1 MQKNVLFST
10 RFKQFVAAVLLLT
23 SGLANAQWKEQTTG
37 GSVGYYNAVRYDA
50 TGDLYTVLKDA
61 NNGNKAT
68 VQKQNGTS
76 WSTVGTAGF
85 SDYMVYSPTIAVNQA
100 NGDLYVAYI
109 ESVSGVY
116 KLSCNKFNGTSWVD
130 VGSAEFFITGG
141 TGRPGMAIN
150 SSGNPVIVT
159 PSSATKFDVLQFNGA
174 SWDILTTGATNTVP
188 ATAPLD
194 VLNQYGGNG
203 PEDKNNYFPFAD
215 SNGDIYV
222 AVSSPLIASDGINVF
237 KYSGGTWTKVGANL
251 PGGGYDKFQ
260 RIVKAP
266 DGTLYVAYSQTSN
279 ATPICKIYVHKWN
292 GTSWVDIT
300 SGGTQI
306 FNSTYSNFNGFSF
319 DIAFDSNSVPYVL
332 YQNTGNDWRA
342 YVKKYNSSTSNWDMA
357 RSGQVGGFYMDAG
370 MRLFVDNA
378 GLPYY
383 VGTSSSS
390 EPRVYVVED
399 KPVFNTTSFLPS
411 SGPIGT
417 TVNIYGGNFTG
428 TTNVSFNGTSSTFT
442 VNSNTSITATV
453 PANTTTGTISVT
465 NAAGTSTTSST
476 YTVVIPP
483 PTITS
488 FTPSSGPVGTAV
500 TITGTGFDTTAA
512 NNTVYF
518 DGVKA
523 TITSASATQLVA
535 TFPAGTTGF
544 SDIKVINTTNKLSA
558 IANKKF
564 YTTFVNTGFTG
575 YTQGIAF
582 APKLDFTAV
591 SNTFLSYGAFL
602 KTPNLYADFN
612 LDGKADYVQTGST
625 TTAVIPN
632 TSTVGV
638 ISFGTVVTL
647 SSGGNNTQV
656 GDIDNDGLLDL
667 IINDATTINVYK
679 NTSTIGGTISFASP
693 IAISFAVDNS
703 KVLLKDMNGDG
714 LLDLIGSNS
723 STIAY
728 LLNTTTGSSISFN
741 TASPVSITAPAAVV
755 DFGVVN
761 LDGNSQLDI
770 IALHSTGY
778 SVRLNSSAFSTVV
791 ANSNAAKNITLGDF
805 NNDGYIDFVIDV
817 SSTSVKFFQND
828 GTNIFTGTTI
838 SMPGGDLRGLVLAEL
853 NGNALPE
860 IVTAQYIVNPS
871 YLVANNTSTTGVSF
885 SNGQTVLPSLS
896 YNNLNPAANDV
907 DGDGRPDLTTF
918 YPSRNIFS
926 VSRNIIGL
934 PTISSFTPT
943 SGNSGTSI
951 TITGTGFTGA
961 TDVTINGNSVTSFT
975 VNSDTSITATVP
987 LGTTGPIRV
996 TNAGGT
1002 NISSSNF
1009 TYSST
1014 IFTTGTL
1021 TAFSKCSGSESAAQ
1035 TFTVSGANLTANLV
1049 VAAYT
1054 GLEYSLDGTNYLST
1068 LSITPTS
1075 GTVASTSIYVRM
1087 TAASTSLTTGS
1098 ISLTST
1104 GATSLTKSVSG
1115 TVNVL
1120 PTITLGNVV
1129 AVVSS
1134 ATTFTIPYSAITN
1147 SPTAYSVSTGTNA
1160 LANFVPIS
1168 DATFSGA
1175 TGNLAVAIPANSA
1188 PGTYDFNLK
1197 VKIGTTGCESVVYAV
1212 PVTILQAAPTVTS
1225 FSPTSATV
1233 GTQVIITGTGFNT
1246 TRSNN
1251 IVYFGPTTAVV
1262 SAATATSL
1270 TVTVPPGATNANIV
1284 VLNTTNSLIGMS
1296 NDYFIPLYS
1305 PARSDIKSTDYAP
1318 RVSLAGLKGAYT
1330 VAVGDLDGDGK
1341 PDLAVGCN
1349 TNQNKITVYRNTSSS
1364 NIING
1369 TSFASGVDYIVGA
1382 FPQSISIG
1390 DLDGDGKLDIVACNS
1405 NSNSISV
1412 LKNTSSS
1419 GTISASSFATKVDF
1433 TCGSFPLNAAIKDLD
1448 LDGKPEIS
1456 VTNKNSNSI
1465 SVFKNTTTPGVIN
1478 TTSFA
1483 PKVDFTT
1490 GSQPITVVF
1499 ADIDSDNK
1507 PDMVCTN
1514 GASGNISVFKN
1525 ISTQGIISSN
1535 TFDTRI
1541 DFTVG
1546 TNPRIATFVD
1556 VDNDSKLDLVVTNNG
1571 SSSFS
1576 VLKNNSTAGT
1586 ITSTSFAAKVDFT
1599 TGGSPYAISTGDI
1612 NGDGKIDIAVTNS
1625 TNNTF
1630 SLFKNTGTNGT
1641 INSSSFAAKVDFPT
1655 IYNTYSVIIAD
1666 LDLEGKPEIIYTN
1679 YSDTDLTQDI
1689 SILKFNNFDVL
1700 GTLSSFTACLGS
1712 PSAAQTL
1719 TIQGDNLSAN
1729 IVVAALTGYEYS
1741 LDGTNYSSTAT
1752 IVPISGSVAATT
1764 LYVRL
1769 TGATAGSPSGN
1780 ISISSTNATTVTV
1793 AVAGT
1798 VNTLPTITLGSISS
1812 GLVSSTSFN
1821 IPYTATTGSPNS
1833 YSVAVGTNA
1842 LSSFTPIVNA
1852 SFTGTSGNLAVAI
1865 PANSALGTYDF
1876 NVSVKNTTTG
1886 CTSTVYPVSFSINPP
1901 PPTITSFSPMTGEVG
1916 STVTI
1921 TGTNFNATAANNTVY
1936 FGSVKATITAAT
1948 TTSLTVTVPK
1958 SSVYAPITVVCN
1970 SSLAKTNGFFRVVN
1984 NAIAPNS
1991 VSNSNFGSN
2000 IAISSTNGSWYSGW
2014 NDMYIAVGDFDNDG
2028 KVDVVKGGTN
2038 QVRVHRNLMT
2048 GPSTISTSSFDAG
2061 TNLTVSG
2068 RPRSIIVEDINSD
2081 GKLDIITGS
2090 DSGVSVLINTST
2102 GSGSIS
2108 FASAVNLASSY
2119 ANTVRAADFDSDGK
2133 LDLVTIRSASVAIYR
2148 NTSSSS
2154 FSLAAEQVV
2163 NIPTLTSCSTM
2174 DVGDFNKDSKPDIVV
2189 SNSSNTAILLNGS
2202 SVGTIAFP
2210 NNVSL
2215 TGGGGSVVVADF
2227 DNEGDPD
2234 IYLSNRIIVNNYSSG
2249 TISSSDF
2256 STFTYTADGGASA
2269 YSVSDL
2275 NGDGKVEIIGGSTW
2289 DANYL
2294 MLVGTLPISSTS
2306 ISPLSY
2312 FVAKTYG
2319 YTAGIGLG
2327 VDVDGDNKVDYISAA
2342 NYANIFSVT
2351 QNIMLPA
2358 PVISTSGTLTSF
2370 AKCAGVASATQTF
2383 TVSGS
2388 NLTANIGIAAVSGF
2402 EYSTDNSTFTST
2414 LSIPFGSGTVA
2425 ATTVYVRLT
2434 AASTGTPSGNISITS
2449 TGATSQ
2455 TIAISGT
2462 VTALPTI
2469 STQPLASA
2477 TLCQNSSYT
2486 LAATVTGASSYQWY
2500 SNLTNTNT
2508 AGTNLG
2514 NSNNAQTSALTPIST
2529 SAGTYYYY
2537 LVATSGNCSTTST
2550 VSTITVNPLSVAG
2563 TATGT
2568 ASICS
2573 GTTTSLSVSGNTGSI
2588 QWQQSAD
2595 GSTGWANVTGATTV
2609 SYTTAALTATTY
2621 FRAVVTSGTCTAA
2634 NSNTVQVT
2642 MNPISTISGTP
2653 TVRIGS
2659 TTTLT
2664 ATNSS
2669 VTSSALNFDGSD
2681 DYATAPAGVYF
2692 DDNTFTIEGWVNV
2705 KSHAFYQRLIDFG
2718 NGPDNSN
2725 VFFMLSEATN
2735 GKPGFGNVNSSGQQD
2750 FIISNTAIPL
2760 NQWVHVAAVRDGS
2773 FAAIYINGVLTAS
2786 SNSWTVN
2793 TENVTRTN
2801 CLIGKDNWGGITH
2814 LDGSIGELR
2823 FWSSAR
2829 TLSQIQANMNTPVSP
2844 QTDLRLLYKF
2854 DQGVANQTN
2863 TGATTLNDQSGANY
2877 INGAPANGTLTNF
2890 ALLTGSSSNW
2900 TYGRS
2905 AAQNGGW
2912 SSSNNAVA
2920 TVDANGI
2927 VTGVAAGTTT
2937 ITYTNAL
2944 GCITTAS
2951 ITVIDCAAPFSN
2963 ALSFGVGTT
2972 AANADYVQI
2981 NSRIFPSQSVTN
2993 FTIETW
2999 VKPAASDII
3008 SGTPGGT
3015 WLSFL
3020 GYSGTKRSPSLYITN
3035 NGVLHASWTEG
3046 SAFNGSAVSAN
3057 SPTTFT
3063 ANKWTHVAL
3072 VKEGTTM
3079 RIYVDGNLLTSL
3091 TCLANLDVP
3100 DNAYWLGKSDQ
3111 QFSGSLDE
3119 VRFWSTAR
3127 TQSQIQSTM
3136 NTELAGNETGLL
3148 AYFDFNQGVAGGT
3161 NTGITTVTNKANSAL
3176 NGTLTNFTRTGTSS
3190 NFVGSTITNLDIVG
3204 VATICAN
3211 GTSQYTHPIAGG
3223 TWSVSNGAT
3232 ATISSSGL
3240 LTASTAENIT
3250 LTYSY
3255 TLNGCPFSV
3264 TKAVVIT
3271 GSPTITTQP
3280 STTSQTICING
3291 TATALSVT
3299 ATGSGLTYQWYKNT
3313 TAANTGGSILAGA
3326 TAATY
3331 TPLTTAAGTT
3341 YYYCVVSGT
3350 CSLSTTSDAS
3360 AAIIITPASVGGTV
3374 TAATASV
3381 CSGSTASLTLSG
3393 NTGTIQWQQLIGSTW
3408 TDISGETSATLTTPS
3423 LTAATSFRAKVT
3435 NGSCSVA
3442 YSNTINIT
3450 LTAPPLAPG
3459 FGLDFD
3465 GSNDIITIPNSATYD
3480 YTTSSAFTIEAWV
3493 KINSSASS
3501 INTIVG
3507 KKAPGGGTSGYAFYI
3522 NSWGT
3527 SDRKVVFEATGGTFI
3542 STTSIP
3548 NNTWTHVAVSV
3559 ASGGA
3564 ATIYINGVAS
3574 GTGTVTIPSN
3584 SNSINVGA
3592 FGNNG
3597 YFYFNGSMD
3606 EVRIWNVA
3614 KSAAELNNNKNLDVT
3629 GSPNL
3634 ALYYKFNEGTA
3645 ALVNDKSTNA
3655 NNGTLSNFALTG
3667 STSNW
3672 VSSSFQDPVVITGNS
3687 KVCIG
3692 ATTTLSHTITGGT
3705 WSSATPSVATID
3717 PSTGVV
3723 TGVAVG
3729 TSVISY
3735 AYTYNGCSFTTTYTI
3750 NVNAL
3755 PVISGTTTVEVGGT
3769 TTLTATTTAATSN
3782 AWVSSN
3788 TNVATVTPNGL
3799 VTGVALGNAT
3809 ITFTNTN
3816 GCTDTNTVTVNL
3828 GTTLTPVLTSPAS
3841 NTSGAST
3848 LQISYTLPEAPLV
3861 GSVRLMFTPVGG
3873 GTPIVWTMSNATS
3886 VSFAYAVGTTPT
3898 NSNIVSGTALAFG
3911 NYDVTLSY
3919 QDVYGSPVALVTNTN
3934 IQTAGSLTTPTL
3946 TAMAAITKTFG
3957 AASFTLTAPTSNST
3971 GAITFTSSNTAVAT
3985 ISGNTVTIVGAGTAT
4000 ITASQA
4006 ANGNY
4011 LSATTSTIL
4020 TVNKATPTL
4029 GTLAN
4034 ITKTLGDASFTLTA
4048 PTSNSTGAI
4057 TYTSSNTSV
4066 ATISGNTVTIVG
4078 AGTATITASQATD
4091 TNYLAATTTVTIT
4104 VSSGSTPTPV
4114 LISPAANTSVTN
4126 NTLQISYTLPV
4137 LPLSGSVKLIFTP
4150 TAGGT
4155 AIVWTMSNAT
4165 SASFAYAV
4173 GTAPG
4178 NSNIVSGT
4186 ALAFTSYNVTLSY
4199 QNTNGNPAASVTNSN
4214 IQTLAPPRIA
4224 VANTSYT
4231 GVINT
4236 AFTTINVTNTG
4247 GASTSFAITP
4257 SLPTGLTFNTSTGA
4271 ISGTPTVALNT
4282 TTFTIT
4288 ATNTAGTASVQFSL
4302 LIDADSDGD
4311 GVPNSVEI
4319 LQGTNPNSASSYLD
4333 SDHDGVP
4340 DYVELQLGTN
4350 PAVPDALDSD
4360 HDGISNYKEGYNY
4373 SNPNQSLD
4381 TDHDGVPDYLDQDS
4395 DGDGVLDINDAFPIN
4410 RLEWTDSDHDGIG
4423 NNADPDDDNDGILDA
4438 CDVDTNGDG
4447 IPDNGTDLDADGIND
4462 GCDPDIDGDGVINSR
4477 DNCPNTPNT
4486 NQADRDSDGLG
4497 DVCDTIEINASQA
4510 ITPNGDGI
4518 NDTWVIYNLAN
4529 HPGSTVRVFNS
4540 NGTQVFYSANYQ
4552 NNWTGHYQ
4560 GSSEMLPV
4568 GSYLYQIDLGGDGS
4582 IDAQGWLYITK

>member
-10 RFKQFVAAVLLLT
+10 RFKQFLAAVLLLT
-23 SGLANAQWKEQTTG
+23 FGVANAQWKEQTTG
-37 GSVGYYNAVRYDA
+37 GSVGYKNAVRYDA
-50 TGDLYTVLKDA
+50 TGDLYTVLQDA
-61 NNGNKAT
+61 SNGYKAT

-85 SDYMVYSPTIAVNQA
+85 SDYMVYNPTIAVNQA
-100 NGDLYVAYI
+100 NGDLYVAYV

-130 VGSAEFFITGG
+130 VGSAEFFITGAS
-141 TGRPGMAIN
+141 GRPGMAIN

-159 PSSATKFDVLQFNGA
+159 PSSATTFQVLQFNGT
-174 SWDILTTGATNTVP
+174 SWDNLTTGATNTVP

-194 VLNQYGGNG
+194 VLYQYGGNG
-203 PEDKNNYFPFAD
+203 SEDRNNYFPFAD

-251 PGGGYDKFQ
+251 PGGSNDKYQ

-319 DIAFDSNSVPYVL
+319 DIAFDNNSVPYVL

-357 RSGQVGGFYMDAG
+357 RSGQVGGFYMDWG
-370 MRLFVDNA
+370 MRLFIDNA

-383 VGTSSSS
+383 VGTTSSS
-390 EPRVYVVED
+390 EPRVYVVEN

-411 SGPIGT
+411 SGIVGS
-417 TVNIYGGNFTG
+417 TVNLYGGNFTG
-428 TTNVSFNGTSSTFT
+428 TTNVSFNGTSATFT
-442 VNSNTSITATV
+442 VNSNTSITAIV
-453 PANTTTGTISVT
+453 PANATTGTISVT
-465 NAAGTSTTSST
+465 NAAGTSTTSSS
-476 YTVVIPP
+476 YSVVIPP

-500 TITGTGFDTTAA
+500 TITGTGFDSTAA

-523 TITSASATQLVA
+523 TITSASATQLVV

-558 IANKKF
+558 TSDKKF

-723 STIAY
+723 TTINY
-728 LLNTTTGSSISFN
+728 LLNTTSGSTISFN

-755 DFGVVN
+755 DFGVAN
-761 LDGNSQLDI
+761 LDGNRQLDI

-860 IVTAQYIVNPS
+860 IVTAQYIVTPS

-918 YPSRNIFS
+918 YPSRSIFS

-951 TITGTGFTGA
+951 TITGTAFTGA
-961 TDVTINGNSVTSFT
+961 TDVTINGNSVILFT

-987 LGTTGPIRV
+987 LGTSGPIRV

-1009 TYSST
+1009 TYNPAV
-1014 IFTTGTL
+1014 FTTGTL
-1021 TAFSKCSGSESAAQ
+1021 TAFSKCSGSASAAQ

-1054 GLEYSLDGTNYLST
+1054 NLEYSLDGTNYSST
-1068 LSITPTS
+1068 LSITPSS
-1075 GTVASTSIYVRM
+1075 GTVASTTIYVRM
-1087 TAASTSLTTGS
+1087 TPTSTTLTTGS

-1120 PTITLGNVV
+1120 PTITLG
-1129 AVVSS
+1129 
-1134 ATTFTIPYSAITN
+1134 
-1147 SPTAYSVSTGTNA
+1147 
-1160 LANFVPIS
+1160 
-1168 DATFSGA
+1168 
-1175 TGNLAVAIPANSA
+1175 
-1188 PGTYDFNLK
+1188 
-1197 VKIGTTGCESVVYAV
+1197 
-1212 PVTILQAAPTVTS
+1212 
-1225 FSPTSATV
+1225 
-1233 GTQVIITGTGFNT
+1233 
-1246 TRSNN
+1246 
-1251 IVYFGPTTAVV
+1251 
-1262 SAATATSL
+1262 
-1270 TVTVPPGATNANIV
+1270 
-1284 VLNTTNSLIGMS
+1284 
-1296 NDYFIPLYS
+1296 
-1305 PARSDIKSTDYAP
+1305 
-1318 RVSLAGLKGAYT
+1318 
-1330 VAVGDLDGDGK
+1330 
-1341 PDLAVGCN
+1341 
-1349 TNQNKITVYRNTSSS
+1349 
-1364 NIING
+1364 
-1369 TSFASGVDYIVGA
+1369 
-1382 FPQSISIG
+1382 SISG
-1390 DLDGDGKLDIVACNS
+1390 G
-1405 NSNSISV
+1405 
-1412 LKNTSSS
+1412 
-1419 GTISASSFATKVDF
+1419 F
-1433 TCGSFPLNAAIKDLD
+1433 
-1448 LDGKPEIS
+1448 
-1456 VTNKNSNSI
+1456 VT
-1465 SVFKNTTTPGVIN
+1465 
-1478 TTSFA
+1478 
-1483 PKVDFTT
+1483 
-1490 GSQPITVVF
+1490 
-1499 ADIDSDNK
+1499 
-1507 PDMVCTN
+1507 
-1514 GASGNISVFKN
+1514 
-1525 ISTQGIISSN
+1525 
-1535 TFDTRI
+1535 
-1541 DFTVG
+1541 
-1546 TNPRIATFVD
+1546 
-1556 VDNDSKLDLVVTNNG
+1556 
-1571 SSSFS
+1571 
-1576 VLKNNSTAGT
+1576 
-1586 ITSTSFAAKVDFT
+1586 
-1599 TGGSPYAISTGDI
+1599 
-1612 NGDGKIDIAVTNS
+1612 
-1625 TNNTF
+1625 
-1630 SLFKNTGTNGT
+1630 
-1641 INSSSFAAKVDFPT
+1641 
-1655 IYNTYSVIIAD
+1655 
-1666 LDLEGKPEIIYTN
+1666 
-1679 YSDTDLTQDI
+1679 
-1689 SILKFNNFDVL
+1689 
-1700 GTLSSFTACLGS
+1700 
-1712 PSAAQTL
+1712 
-1719 TIQGDNLSAN
+1719 
-1729 IVVAALTGYEYS
+1729 
-1741 LDGTNYSSTAT
+1741 
-1752 IVPISGSVAATT
+1752 
-1764 LYVRL
+1764 
-1769 TGATAGSPSGN
+1769 
-1780 ISISSTNATTVTV
+1780 
-1793 AVAGT
+1793 
-1798 VNTLPTITLGSISS
+1798 
-1812 GLVSSTSFN
+1812 STSFN
-1821 IPYTATTGSPNS
+1821 IPYSATTGSPNA
-1833 YSVAVGTNA
+1833 YSVAIGTNA
-1842 LSSFTPIVNA
+1842 LSSFSPIIDA

-1876 NVSVKNTTTG
+1876 NVSIKNTTTG
-1886 CTSTVYPVSFSINPP
+1886 CASTVYPVSFSINPP

-1921 TGTNFNATAANNTVY
+1921 TGTDFNATAANNTVY

-1948 TTSLTVTVPK
+1948 STSLTVTVPK

-1970 SSLAKTNGFFRVVN
+1970 NSLVKTNGFFRVVN

-1991 VSNSNFGSN
+1991 VSNNNFGNN
-2000 IAISSTNGSWYSGW
+2000 IAIPSTNGSWYSGW

-2102 GSGSIS
+2102 GTGSIS

-2133 LDLVTIRSASVAIYR
+2133 LDLVTIRSASVAIYK
-2148 NTSSSS
+2148 NTSTSSS

-2174 DVGDFNKDSKPDIVV
+2174 GVGDFNKDSKPDIVV

-2215 TGGGGSVVVADF
+2215 TGGGGSVVVGDF

-2256 STFTYTADGGASA
+2256 STFTYTADGGSSA

-2402 EYSTDNSTFTST
+2402 EYSLDGTTYSST
-2414 LSIPFGSGTVA
+2414 LTITPTSGTIA
-2425 ATTVYVRLT
+2425 NTTVYVRLT
-2434 AASTGTPSGNISITS
+2434 AASTGTPSGTISITS

-2462 VTALPTI
+2462 VTAFPTI
-2469 STQPLASA
+2469 ASQPLASLS
-2477 TLCQNSSYT
+2477 LCQNSNYT
-2486 LAATVTGASSYQWY
+2486 LSINPSNVTSMQWY
-2500 SNLTNTNT
+2500 SNTTNTNT
-2508 AGTNLG
+2508 GGTSLG
-2514 NSNNAQTSALTPIST
+2514 TANFAQSPGVQIDTTTP
-2529 SAGTYYYY
+2529 GTLYYYII
-2537 LVATSGNCSTTST
+2537 LNNGNCSFTSS

-2563 TATGT
+2563 SATGT

-2573 GTTTSLSVSGNTGSI
+2573 GTTTSLSISGNTGSI

-2595 GSTGWANVTGATTV
+2595 GSTGWANVTGGTGATTT
-2609 SYTTAALTATTY
+2609 SYTTAALTTTTY
-2621 FRAVVTSGTCTAA
+2621 YRAAVTNGTCAAA
-2634 NSNTVQVT
+2634 NSNIVSVT
-2642 MNPISTISGTP
+2642 MNPISTITGTP
-2653 TVRIGS
+2653 TVRVGA

-2669 VTSSALNFDGSD
+2669 VTSSALNFDGID

-2692 DDNTFTIEGWVNV
+2692 DDNTYTIEGWVNV
-2705 KSHAFYQRLIDFG
+2705 KSHANYQRLIDFG
-2718 NGPDNSN
+2718 NGAGNSN
-2725 VFFMLSEATN
+2725 VVFMLSEATN
-2735 GKPGFGNVNSSGQQD
+2735 GKPGFVNFNSSGQQD

-2786 SNSWTVN
+2786 SNSWTTN

-2801 CLIGKDNWGGITH
+2801 CLIGKDNWGVQT

-2890 ALLTGSSSNW
+2890 ALTGSSSNW

-2905 AAQNGGW
+2905 AAQNVGW

-2937 ITYTNAL
+2937 ITYTNDL
-2944 GCITTAS
+2944 GCSTTAS
-2951 ITVIDCAAPFSN
+2951 IAVRDCAAPFSN

-3493 KINSSASS
+3493 KINSLASS

-3522 NSWGT
+3522 NTWGT

-3564 ATIYINGVAS
+3564 ATIYINGVSS

-3597 YFYFNGSMD
+3597 YFYFNGSID

>member
-37 GSVGYYNAVRYDA
+37 GSVGYKNAVRYDA
-50 TGDLYTVLKDA
+50 TGDLYTVLQDA
-61 NNGNKAT
+61 SNGYKAT
-68 VQKQNGTS
+68 VQKRNGTS

-85 SDYMVYSPTIAVNQA
+85 SDYMVYNPTIAVNQA
-100 NGDLYVAYI
+100 NGDLYVAYV

-130 VGSAEFFITGG
+130 VGSAEFFITGAS
-141 TGRPGMAIN
+141 GRPGMAIN

-159 PSSATKFDVLQFNGA
+159 PSSATTFQVLQFNGT
-174 SWDILTTGATNTVP
+174 SWDNLTTGATNTVP

-194 VLNQYGGNG
+194 VLYQYGVNG
-203 PEDKNNYFPFAD
+203 SEDRNNYFPFAD

-251 PGGGYDKFQ
+251 PGGSNDKYQ

-300 SGGTQI
+300 GGGTQI

-357 RSGQVGGFYMDAG
+357 RSGQVGGFYMDWG
-370 MRLFVDNA
+370 MRLFIDNA

-383 VGTSSSS
+383 VGTTSSS

-411 SGPIGT
+411 SGIVGS
-417 TVNIYGGNFTG
+417 TVNLYGGNFTG
-428 TTNVSFNGTSSTFT
+428 TTNVSFNGTSATFT

-453 PANTTTGTISVT
+453 PANATTGTISVT
-465 NAAGTSTTSST
+465 NAAGTSTTSSS
-476 YTVVIPP
+476 YSVVFPKPI
-483 PTITS
+483 ITS
-488 FTPSSGPVGTAV
+488 FSPVVATSGNTLTLNGTGFSSVLTDNVVYISGIKCTLLTATTTSITLTVPPGISTGKINYTNIASSFSTISDEDLIAKFSYPSGITSLVPGNYIGNGSVTVATDNSLVGNSDRFSIADFNDDKKPDILMYAGKVKLKYFTNGASAGSLFQA
-500 TITGTGFDTTAA
+500 TDMASSDLYSATSTGTGSHALLGD
-512 NNTVYF
+512 F
-518 DGVKA
+518 DGDGDLDIFGA
-523 TITSASATQLVA
+523 LS
-535 TFPAGTTGF
+535 GF
-544 SDIKVINTTNKLSA
+544 S
-558 IANKKF
+558 
-564 YTTFVNTGFTG
+564 G
-575 YTQGIAF
+575 
-582 APKLDFTAV
+582 
-591 SNTFLSYGAFL
+591 SNWF
-602 KTPNLYADFN
+602 
-612 LDGKADYVQTGST
+612 
-625 TTAVIPN
+625 
-632 TSTVGV
+632 
-638 ISFGTVVTL
+638 
-647 SSGGNNTQV
+647 
-656 GDIDNDGLLDL
+656 
-667 IINDATTINVYK
+667 K
-679 NTSTIGGTISFASP
+679 NTSTGGTVSVNSIGDITTTSFCQAANTIDINRDGKIDWIGVYDSGNPLAYNQFLNSTASVSSNF
-693 IAISFAVDNS
+693 SFTSSGSQTVLNVKTITRVADLDGNGFQDLVVGYTNGIKIRPNINGVLTAASDLNITTTSTPFDIRVVDFDLDG
-703 KVLLKDMNGDG
+703 KKDIVMTG
-714 LLDLIGSNS
+714 GSGTGSANI
-723 STIAY
+723 TV
-728 LLNTTTGSSISFN
+728 LLNTTSNGTLSFATPVTFATGGLYTYGLAITDVNNDGLPDVLVGCSNKLVLFINNSTSGNISFSAAQDLG
-741 TASPVSITAPAAVV
+741 TAAANLSSITAIDLNADGAMDIVGLTQNGLTLKYFVFAPA
-755 DFGVVN
+755 
-761 LDGNSQLDI
+761 
-770 IALHSTGY
+770 
-778 SVRLNSSAFSTVV
+778 
-791 ANSNAAKNITLGDF
+791 
-805 NNDGYIDFVIDV
+805 
-817 SSTSVKFFQND
+817 
-828 GTNIFTGTTI
+828 
-838 SMPGGDLRGLVLAEL
+838 
-853 NGNALPE
+853 PE
-860 IVTAQYIVNPS
+860 IT
-871 YLVANNTSTTGVSF
+871 
-885 SNGQTVLPSLS
+885 
-896 YNNLNPAANDV
+896 
-907 DGDGRPDLTTF
+907 
-918 YPSRNIFS
+918 
-926 VSRNIIGL
+926 
-934 PTISSFTPT
+934 
-943 SGNSGTSI
+943 
-951 TITGTGFTGA
+951 
-961 TDVTINGNSVTSFT
+961 VTS
-975 VNSDTSITATVP
+975 NLTS
-987 LGTTGPIRV
+987 
-996 TNAGGT
+996 
-1002 NISSSNF
+1002 
-1009 TYSST
+1009 
-1014 IFTTGTL
+1014 
-1021 TAFSKCSGSESAAQ
+1021 FSKCGTTATPQ
-1035 TFTVSGANLTANLV
+1035 TFTVSGVNLTANIGI
-1049 VAAYT
+1049 AALSGY
-1054 GLEYSLDGTNYLST
+1054 EYSLDGITYSPT
-1068 LSITPTS
+1068 LSIAPTS
-1075 GTVASTSIYVRM
+1075 GTVASTTIYTRL
-1087 TAASTSLTTGS
+1087 TPASTG
-1098 ISLTST
+1098 
-1104 GATSLTKSVSG
+1104 
-1115 TVNVL
+1115 
-1120 PTITLGNVV
+1120 
-1129 AVVSS
+1129 
-1134 ATTFTIPYSAITN
+1134 
-1147 SPTAYSVSTGTNA
+1147 
-1160 LANFVPIS
+1160 
-1168 DATFSGA
+1168 
-1175 TGNLAVAIPANSA
+1175 
-1188 PGTYDFNLK
+1188 
-1197 VKIGTTGCESVVYAV
+1197 
-1212 PVTILQAAPTVTS
+1212 
-1225 FSPTSATV
+1225 
-1233 GTQVIITGTGFNT
+1233 
-1246 TRSNN
+1246 
-1251 IVYFGPTTAVV
+1251 
-1262 SAATATSL
+1262 
-1270 TVTVPPGATNANIV
+1270 
-1284 VLNTTNSLIGMS
+1284 
-1296 NDYFIPLYS
+1296 S
-1305 PARSDIKSTDYAP
+1305 PA
-1318 RVSLAGLKGAYT
+1318 
-1330 VAVGDLDGDGK
+1330 
-1341 PDLAVGCN
+1341 
-1349 TNQNKITVYRNTSSS
+1349 
-1364 NIING
+1364 
-1369 TSFASGVDYIVGA
+1369 
-1382 FPQSISIG
+1382 
-1390 DLDGDGKLDIVACNS
+1390 
-1405 NSNSISV
+1405 
-1412 LKNTSSS
+1412 
-1419 GTISASSFATKVDF
+1419 
-1433 TCGSFPLNAAIKDLD
+1433 
-1448 LDGKPEIS
+1448 
-1456 VTNKNSNSI
+1456 
-1465 SVFKNTTTPGVIN
+1465 
-1478 TTSFA
+1478 
-1483 PKVDFTT
+1483 
-1490 GSQPITVVF
+1490 
-1499 ADIDSDNK
+1499 
-1507 PDMVCTN
+1507 
-1514 GASGNISVFKN
+1514 
-1525 ISTQGIISSN
+1525 
-1535 TFDTRI
+1535 
-1541 DFTVG
+1541 
-1546 TNPRIATFVD
+1546 
-1556 VDNDSKLDLVVTNNG
+1556 
-1571 SSSFS
+1571 
-1576 VLKNNSTAGT
+1576 
-1586 ITSTSFAAKVDFT
+1586 
-1599 TGGSPYAISTGDI
+1599 
-1612 NGDGKIDIAVTNS
+1612 
-1625 TNNTF
+1625 
-1630 SLFKNTGTNGT
+1630 
-1641 INSSSFAAKVDFPT
+1641 
-1655 IYNTYSVIIAD
+1655 
-1666 LDLEGKPEIIYTN
+1666 
-1679 YSDTDLTQDI
+1679 
-1689 SILKFNNFDVL
+1689 
-1700 GTLSSFTACLGS
+1700 
-1712 PSAAQTL
+1712 
-1719 TIQGDNLSAN
+1719 
-1729 IVVAALTGYEYS
+1729 
-1741 LDGTNYSSTAT
+1741 
-1752 IVPISGSVAATT
+1752 
-1764 LYVRL
+1764 
-1769 TGATAGSPSGN
+1769 GN
-1780 ISISSTNATTVTV
+1780 ISISSTNAVTKTI
-1793 AVAGT
+1793 AVTGA
-1798 VNTLPTITLGSISS
+1798 VNALPTITLGSISS

-1821 IPYTATTGSPNS
+1821 IPYTATTGSPNA

-1842 LSSFTPIVNA
+1842 LSSFSPIVDA

-1886 CTSTVYPVSFSINPP
+1886 CASTVYPVSFSINPP

-2148 NTSSSS
+2148 NTSASSSS

-2174 DVGDFNKDSKPDIVV
+2174 GVGDFNKDSKPDIVV

-2342 NYANIFSVT
+2342 NYANIFSIT

-2358 PVISTSGTLTSF
+2358 PVISTLGTLTSF
-2370 AKCAGVASATQTF
+2370 AKCAGAASATQTF

-2402 EYSTDNSTFTST
+2402 EYSLDGTTYSST
-2414 LSIPFGSGTVA
+2414 LTITPTSGTIA
-2425 ATTVYVRLT
+2425 NTTVYVRLT
-2434 AASTGTPSGNISITS
+2434 AASTGTPSGTISITS

-2462 VTALPTI
+2462 VTAFPTI
-2469 STQPLASA
+2469 ASQPLASLS
-2477 TLCQNSSYT
+2477 LCQNSNYT
-2486 LAATVTGASSYQWY
+2486 LSINPSNVTSMQWY
-2500 SNLTNTNT
+2500 SNTTNTNT
-2508 AGTNLG
+2508 GGTSLG
-2514 NSNNAQTSALTPIST
+2514 TANFAQSPGVQIDTTTP
-2529 SAGTYYYY
+2529 GTLYYYII
-2537 LVATSGNCSTTST
+2537 LNNGNCSFTSS

-2563 TATGT
+2563 SATGT

-2573 GTTTSLSVSGNTGSI
+2573 GTTTSLSISGNTGSI

-2595 GSTGWANVTGATTV
+2595 GSTGWANVTGGTGATTT
-2609 SYTTAALTATTY
+2609 SYTTAALTTTTY
-2621 FRAVVTSGTCTAA
+2621 YRAAVTNGTCAAA
-2634 NSNTVQVT
+2634 NSNIVSVT
-2642 MNPISTISGTP
+2642 MNPISTITGTP
-2653 TVRIGS
+2653 TVRVGA

-2669 VTSSALNFDGSD
+2669 VTSSALNFDGID

-2692 DDNTFTIEGWVNV
+2692 DDNTYTIEGWVNV
-2705 KSHAFYQRLIDFG
+2705 KSHANYQRLIDFG
-2718 NGPDNSN
+2718 NGAGNSN
-2725 VFFMLSEATN
+2725 VVFMLSEATN
-2735 GKPGFGNVNSSGQQD
+2735 GKPGFVNFNSSGQQD

-2786 SNSWTVN
+2786 SNSWTTN

-2801 CLIGKDNWGGITH
+2801 CLIGKDNWGVQT

-2890 ALLTGSSSNW
+2890 ALTGSSSNW

-2905 AAQNGGW
+2905 AAQNVGW

-2937 ITYTNAL
+2937 ITYTNDL
-2944 GCITTAS
+2944 GCSTTAS
-2951 ITVIDCAAPFSN
+2951 IAVRDCAAPFSN

-3564 ATIYINGVAS
+3564 ATIYINGAAS

-3645 ALVNDKSTNA
+3645 ALVNDKSTNG

-3816 GCTDTNTVTVNL
+3816 GCTDTKSVTVNL

-3848 LQISYTLPEAPLV
+3848 LQISYTLPEAPLA

-3873 GTPIVWTMSNATS
+3873 GTAIVWTMSNATS

-4178 NSNIVSGT
+4178 NSNVVSGT

-4257 SLPTGLTFNTSTGA
+4257 SLPAGLTFNTSTGA

-4333 SDHDGVP
+4333 SDHDGVPDYVEILQGTNPNSASSYLDSDHDGVPDYIELQQGTNPNVPGARDTDGDGVPDYVELQQGTNPNVPGARDTDGDGIPDYIELQQGTNPNVPGDVLIDSDHDGIP

-4423 NNADPDDDNDGILDA
+4423 NNADTDDDNDGILDG

-4447 IPDNGTDLDADGIND
+4447 IPDNGTDMDGDGIIDSCDADR
-4462 GCDPDIDGDGVINSR
+4462 DGDGVNNTS
-4477 DNCPNTPNT
+4477 DNCPNSPNA

-4529 HPGSTVRVFNS
+4529 HPGSTVRVFNA

-4552 NNWTGHYQ
+4552 NNWTGNYQ

-4582 IDAQGWLYITK
+4582 IDEQGWLYITK